1 MNVQLHPNIL
11 YLVTLRNPKEVAR
24 SFYPFINN
32 HSPEFR
38 KMWGGFP
45 PPFSSP
51 EDAVDFCIDN
61 KEFTF
66 GHAKGW
72 WNVRN
77 EPNVLLV
84 HFADLKT
91 HPRASIERIASFLD
105 ISVSEELMNVTL
117 LKSSFDYMKNR
128 VDTEHPEVYGC
139 KFGRPGEPSFVGV
152 VDHINKG
159 DSGGAQEFFT
169 PEMDQRFDAAIE
181 ENLGEYPDL
190 IQWLETGGS
199 YT

>member
-1 MNVQLHPNIL
+1 M
-11 YLVTLRNPKEVAR
+11 YT
-24 SFYPFINN
+24 F
-32 HSPEFR
+32 
-38 KMWGGFP
+38 
-45 PPFSSP
+45 
-51 EDAVDFCIDN
+51 N

-84 HFADLKT
+84 HFIDLKT
-91 HPRASIERIASFLD
+91 RPRATIERIATFLE
-105 ISVSEELMNVTL
+105 ISVSDELMNVTVE
-117 LKSSFDYMKNR
+117 KSCFDYMKER
-128 VDTEHPEVYGC
+128 VDTEHPVEVYGF

-159 DSGGAQEFFT
+159 DSGGAQELFT
-169 PEMDQRFDAAIE
+169 PEMEQKFDTAIK

-190 IQWLETGGS
+190 IQWWIEKGGS
-199 YT
+199 YE